1 MITLK
6 KKTILHP
13 ILYILKK
20 ATYIVFYDLFYSR
33 ARKNEEKRN
42 SCGITPSW
50 RHIIYLLKPFNI
62 KINLFS
68 LEKELISHGLIFLF
82 RFNHLA
88 QGWRIFNEKIN
99 TMNSKWRSSY
109 LLLEITIGNYSIYL
123 SNECYIFPGIKRTRL
138 CKLQSKGN

>member
-6 KKTILHP
+6 KTYPSSNFIYIKKSNLHS
-13 ILYILKK
+13 LLWSLLQQSKK
-20 ATYIVFYDLFYSR
+20 ERREEEQLWYNAQLETHHLF
-33 ARKNEEKRN
+33 AE
-42 SCGITPSW
+42 T
-50 RHIIYLLKPFNI
+50 FNI

-68 LEKELISHGLIFLF
+68 LEKKIISHGLIFLF

-88 QGWRIFNEKIN
+88 QGWRILNEKIN

-138 CKLQSKGN
+138 CKLQSKGS